1 MPKIVDAEDQRA
13 RIRGAARKVFAER
26 GVRGTGLAHVA
37 EAARMSRSN
46 LYHYYP
52 DKPAL
57 LDALVAEV
65 LEQEQMLFRDC
76 LEVAGT
82 PLERLERLARAC
94 GTLLPEWAA
103 FGRMFLDLRLE
114 DAQFLKGTFSDL
126 RLTLAAII
134 AEGQR
139 DGSLCAEPDAAV
151 GASLL
156 MGAID
161 GLLLQYFV
169 DPQAFPEPDRLAE
182 ALCETTRRMLAP

>member
-1 MPKIVDAEDQRA
+1 MPKIVDADDQRT
-13 RIRGAARKVFAER
+13 RIRSAARRVFAER
-26 GVRGTGLAHVA
+26 GVRGTGLTHVA
-37 EAARMSRSN
+37 EAASMSRSN

-57 LDALVAEV
+57 LDALVGEV
-65 LEQEQMLFRDC
+65 LEQERELFRDC
-76 LEVAGT
+76 LETAEA

-94 GTLLPEWAA
+94 GGLFPEWAV

-114 DAQFLKGTFSDL
+114 DAQFLKGLFRDL
-126 RLTLAAII
+126 RHALATVI

-139 DGSLCAEPDAAV
+139 DGSLRTEPDAAI
-151 GASLL
+151 GASIL

-169 DPQAFPEPDRLAE
+169 DPDAFPDPERLAE
-182 ALCETTRRMLAP
+182 ALCETTRRILAP

>member
-1 MPKIVDAEDQRA
+1 MPKIVDAESQRQ
-13 RIRGAARKVFAER
+13 RIRSAARGVFAER

-37 EAARMSRSN
+37 RAARMSRSS

-57 LDALVAEV
+57 LDDLVREV
-65 LEQEQMLFRDC
+65 LDEEVALFRHC
-76 LEVAGT
+76 LGGGGA

-94 GTLLPEWAA
+94 SSLFPEWAA
-103 FGRMFLDLRLE
+103 FGRMFLDLRLA
-114 DAQFLKGTFSDL
+114 DAQFLKGTFREL
-126 RLTLAAII
+126 RRILAAVI

-139 DGSLCAEPDAAV
+139 DGSLRAEPDAAI

-169 DPQAFPEPDRLAE
+169 DPHAFPDPERLAE
-182 ALCETTRRMLAP
+182 VLCTTTRRIVAT

>member
-1 MPKIVDAEDQRA
+1 MPKIVDADLQRT
-13 RIRGAARKVFAER
+13 RIRSAARRVFALR

-37 EAARMSRSN
+37 EAANMSRSN

-57 LDALVAEV
+57 LDALVGEV
-65 LEQEQMLFRDC
+65 LEQERALFEAC
-76 LEVAGT
+76 LAGEGT
-82 PLERLERLARAC
+82 PLERLLRLARAC
-94 GTLLPEWAA
+94 GGLFPEWAA

-114 DAQFLKGTFSDL
+114 DAQFLQGVFRDL
-126 RLTLAAII
+126 RSALAAVI

-139 DGSLCAEPDAAV
+139 EGSLCAEPDAAI

-169 DPQAFPEPDRLAE
+169 DPQAFPEPDRLAD
-182 ALCETTRRMLAP
+182 ALCETTRRIVAP